1 MIDRSVDTLMRLV
14 IAAVERVIRL
24 WALRGGQLGEL
35 ELCEQNRAKRKK
47 EGAAWTLADN
57 AWASSTFFFFFL
69 FFKHHI
75 YRVNS
80 LTSSCSHPVY
90 CRSFNLWLPNCQPNY
105 EEKKIKGTKENEQ
118 KIIIKK
124 RRKLFL
130 QVHGNEFVV
139 NLSRWHC

>member
-1 MIDRSVDTLMRLV
+1 MRLV

-75 YRVNS
+75 YRES
-80 LTSSCSHPVY
+80 IAWRHPALIRFIAD
-90 CRSFNLWLPNCQPNY
+90 RSTFDYQ
-105 EEKKIKGTKENEQ
+105 T
-118 KIIIKK
+118 
-124 RRKLFL
+124 
-130 QVHGNEFVV
+130 V
-139 NLSRWHC
+139 NLIMKKKK